1 MSLRRISL
9 SAIKQLYLEQE
20 RFEEQAKM
28 ELEDPQTRSLGT
40 LRLDLIEE
48 CRRRLLFL
56 RYMLKDAGERANERH
71 RRNGSD

>member
-1 MSLRRISL
+1 MSLRRISR

-20 RFEEQAKM
+20 RFEKQAIQ
-28 ELEDPQTRSLGT
+28 EIQDPHTRSLGIV
-40 LRLDLIEE
+40 RLDLIEA

-56 RYMLKDAGERANERH
+56 RYMLEDAEARRREI